1 MQRINNRFRELYYT
15 GGELAF
21 QNIIRKMVYTSVD
34 QLQEDPDQCYLYE
47 YNNQQPNLSSVHAS
61 LAEIEEDVK
70 FAEAV
75 NG

>member
-1 MQRINNRFRELYYT
+1 VENLHFRTLSGRRFTLPWTSFRKIRINVIYM
-15 GGELAF
+15 
-21 QNIIRKMVYTSVD
+21 NIIISS
-34 QLQEDPDQCYLYE
+34 
-47 YNNQQPNLSSVHAS
+47 NLSSVHAS

>member
-1 MQRINNRFRELYYT
+1 MQTFIDSIHLSKEKMLDQQYEKMNNEDHLS
-15 GGELAF
+15 AVSK
-21 QNIIRKMVYTSVD
+21 QNTSD
-34 QLQEDPDQCYLYE
+34 EMNARPDD
-47 YNNQQPNLSSVHAS
+47 LSSVHVS